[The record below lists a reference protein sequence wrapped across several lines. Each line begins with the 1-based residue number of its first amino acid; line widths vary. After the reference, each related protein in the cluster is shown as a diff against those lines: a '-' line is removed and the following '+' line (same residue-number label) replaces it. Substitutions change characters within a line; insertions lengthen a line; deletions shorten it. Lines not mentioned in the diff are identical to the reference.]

1 MLPPSKGQTPKP
13 LNFQLYAANNTI
25 IPTYGEKTMELDLHL
40 RRPFKWN
47 FIVAKVSK
55 PIIGADFLEHHQ
67 LIVDLKNRRLI
78 DSVTNL
84 SSNSFVRAT
93 NIPTIR
99 SIDVHKSYHDILA
112 DFPGTTRLTAM
123 QLTPKHSVE
132 HFIETSGQPLH
143 CRARPIAP
151 HRYEQVRK
159 EFENMIEQGLCR
171 PSKSPWSSPLHIV
184 PKKNGD
190 LRVCGDYRRLN
201 AITTPDRY
209 PIPRIKDFTFQL
221 ANKVIFSTIDLN
233 RAYQQIK
240 VREEDIEKTA
250 IITPMGLFD
259 FPRMTPGLKNAGQ
272 TFQRFIHEVLHGLDF
287 VYAFIDDLLVAS
299 TDEITHKE
307 HLRAVLRRLED
318 NGITINPSK
327 CVFGQSELKFLG
339 FTVNK
344 DGIKPP
350 AEKVAAICNYP
361 QPKTIDELR
370 RFLGMVNFYR
380 EHIPKAAELQAPLHA
395 YLHNAKKKDRS
406 KIEWND
412 EATKSFEAS
421 KVAIQNAAMLAHPS
435 HHATLAIFSDAS
447 DLSAGA
453 VLQQFIDGKWQPL
466 GYFSKKFS
474 DAQRNYS
481 TFDRELLA
489 IYLAIKHFRKTF
501 EGRNLIVF
509 TDHKPLT
516 YVLRKPPSA
525 SETPRRERQLIFISE
540 FTTDI
545 RHVSGSQNVVA
556 DALSRIPI
564 DSITC
569 PTSIDYE
576 KIAEAQEKDKSTI
589 DLLASQKN
597 LTLKQVTIPTS
608 RKPIYCETSTSY
620 IRPYL
625 PEEFRKPAFDAL
637 HSISHPGI
645 RTTRKLISEK
655 FFWPSMNRD
664 AGKWAKQCIQ
674 CQKCKVQRHTMSS
687 LSTFAPSDRFQHVHI
702 DIVGPLP
709 TSPQGHQY
717 LVTMID
723 RATRWPEAIP
733 TDDTSA
739 EAVAKIVYEHWI
751 TRFGS
756 PRLMTS
762 DQGRN
767 FESRLFA
774 KLLHTV
780 GTQKTRTTAYH
791 PQANGMVERWHRS
804 LKTALKTRLS
814 QHTTWI
820 DELPTVLM
828 GLRAA
833 ARTDTGVSAAELT
846 YGYNLRLPCDFF
858 TTQPAHDPDMD
869 FDYVSRL
876 RASINSA
883 RPRQATVHSNNRSIF
898 VHKDLQTCD
907 YVFIRND
914 AMRKP
919 LQPTYNGPYKV
930 IERNSKTFKLQLPER
945 QSAVVTIDRLKPA
958 YTIDESTYDDY
969 LSTSQSVSQQPDSAT
984 SPPLPASQKAPC
996 ITSPPSQVPSSS
1008 SILKTT
1014 SHGRTVK
1021 LPVRFR

>member
-1 MLPPSKGQTPKP
+1 M
-13 LNFQLYAANNTI
+13 
-25 IPTYGEKTMELDLHL
+25 H
-40 RRPFKWN
+40 
-47 FIVAKVSK
+47 
-55 PIIGADFLEHHQ
+55 
-67 LIVDLKNRRLI
+67 
-78 DSVTNL
+78 
-84 SSNSFVRAT
+84 
-93 NIPTIR
+93 
-99 SIDVHKSYHDILA
+99 
-112 DFPGTTRLTAM
+112 
-123 QLTPKHSVE
+123 LTPKHDVE
-132 HFIETSGQPLH
+132 HFIETTGQPLH
-143 CRARPIAP
+143 CRARPVAP

-159 EFENMIEQGLCR
+159 EFEQMIEQGLCR

-209 PIPRIKDFTFQL
+209 PIPRIKDFTYQL
-221 ANKVIFSTIDLN
+221 SNKIIFSTIDLN

-240 VREEDIEKTA
+240 VRNEDIEKTA

-299 TDEITHKE
+299 PDETTHRN
-307 HLRAVLRRLED
+307 HLRTVLQRLED

-327 CVFGQSELKFLG
+327 CVFGQPEVKFLG

-344 DGIKPP
+344 EGIKPP
-350 AEKVAAICNYP
+350 AEKVAAITNYP
-361 QPKTIDELR
+361 KPKTIEELR
-370 RFLGMVNFYR
+370 RFLGMINFYR

-395 YLHNAKKKDRS
+395 YLHNSKKKDRS
-406 KIEWND
+406 IIEWND
-412 EATKSFEAS
+412 DATKSFEAS

-435 HHATLAIFSDAS
+435 HDAILAIFSDAS

-453 VLQQFIDGKWQPL
+453 VLQQYIDEKWQPL

-509 TDHKPLT
+509 TDHKPIT
-516 YVLRKPPSA
+516 YVLQKPPSA
-525 SETPRRERQLIFISE
+525 SETPRRARQLIFISE

-545 RHVSGSQNVVA
+545 RHISGSLNVVA

-564 DSITC
+564 ESITC
-569 PTSIDYE
+569 PTSIDYD
-576 KIAEAQEKDKSTI
+576 KVAEAQQREKTTI
-589 DLLASQKN
+589 DQLAQQSN

-608 RKPIYCETSTSY
+608 SKPIYCETSTSY
-620 IRPYL
+620 VRPYL
-625 PEEFRKPAFDAL
+625 PEEFRRAAFDAL
-637 HSISHPGI
+637 HEISHPGI
-645 RTTRKLISEK
+645 RTTRKLISQK

-664 AGKWAKQCIQ
+664 AGTWAKQCIQ
-674 CQKCKVQRHTMSS
+674 CQRCKVQRHTTSS

-709 TSPQGHQY
+709 TSPQGQRY

-739 EAVAKIVYEHWI
+739 ETVAKIVYEHWI
-751 TRFGS
+751 TRFGA
-756 PRLMTS
+756 PKLMTS

-780 GTQKTRTTAYH
+780 GTEKTRTTAYH
-791 PQANGMVERWHRS
+791 PQANGMVERWHRT

-858 TTQPAHDPDMD
+858 TAPPSTESDMD
-869 FDYVSRL
+869 SDYVSRL
-876 RASINSA
+876 RASISSA
-883 RPRQATVHSNNRSIF
+883 RPSQPTSHGNKRPIF
-898 VHKDLQTCD
+898 VHKDLQTCEQ
-907 YVFIRND
+907 VFIRHD
-914 AMRKP
+914 AVKKP
-919 LQPTYNGPYKV
+919 LQPTYDGPYKV
-930 IERNSKTFKLQLPER
+930 IERNSKTFKLELPER
-945 QSAVVTIDRLKPA
+945 RSAVISIDRLKPA
-958 YTIDESTYDDY
+958 YTINESSYDDY
-969 LSTSQSVSQQPDSAT
+969 LPTLPVNQSTVPRLPSHNQQDTSVT
-984 SPPLPASQKAPC
+984 SPLPPASQKAPSS
-996 ITSPPSQVPSSS
+996 TSTTSSSSQVPS

-1014 SHGRTVK
+1014 RHGRNVK

>member
-1 MLPPSKGQTPKP
+1 M
-13 LNFQLYAANNTI
+13 
-25 IPTYGEKTMELDLHL
+25 HL
-40 RRPFKWN
+40 TTK
-47 FIVAKVSK
+47 
-55 PIIGADFLEHHQ
+55 H
-67 LIVDLKNRRLI
+67 
-78 DSVTNL
+78 
-84 SSNSFVRAT
+84 
-93 NIPTIR
+93 
-99 SIDVHKSYHDILA
+99 DV
-112 DFPGTTRLTAM
+112 
-123 QLTPKHSVE
+123 Q
-132 HFIETSGQPLH
+132 HFIETTGPPLH
-143 CRARPIAP
+143 CKARPIAP
-151 HRYEQVRK
+151 HRYELVRK
-159 EFENMIEQGLCR
+159 EFEKMIEQGLCR

-209 PIPRIKDFTFQL
+209 PIPRIKDFTYQL
-221 ANKVIFSTIDLN
+221 SSKTIFSTIDLN
-233 RAYQQIK
+233 RAYQQVKI
-240 VREEDIEKTA
+240 RDEDIDKSA
-250 IITPMGLFD
+250 IITPMGLFE

-272 TFQRFIHEVLHGLDF
+272 TFQRFIHEVLYGLDF

-299 TDEITHKE
+299 PDESTHRN
-307 HLRAVLRRLED
+307 HLRSVLQRLED
-318 NGITINPSK
+318 SGITINPSK
-327 CVFGQSELKFLG
+327 CVFGQPEVKFLG

-344 DGIKPP
+344 EGIKPP
-350 AEKVAAICNYP
+350 VEKVAAICEYP
-361 QPKTIDELR
+361 KPKTIEELR
-370 RFLGMVNFYR
+370 RFLGMINFYR
-380 EHIPKAAELQAPLHA
+380 EHIPQAAEIQAPLHA

-406 KIEWND
+406 IIEWND
-412 EATKSFEAS
+412 DATKSFEAS

-435 HHATLAIFSDAS
+435 HDAILAIFTDAS
-447 DLSAGA
+447 DLAAGA
-453 VLQQFIDGKWQPL
+453 VLQQFIDEKWQPL

-489 IYLAIKHFRKTF
+489 IYLSIKHFRKTF
-501 EGRNLIVF
+501 EGRHLIVF
-509 TDHKPLT
+509 TDHKPIT
-516 YVLRKPPSA
+516 YVLQKPPSA
-525 SETPRRERQLIFISE
+525 SETPRRARQLIFISE

-564 DSITC
+564 DDIPIDSIAC

-576 KIAEAQEKDKSTI
+576 KIAEAQEREKDVI
-589 DLLASQKN
+589 DQLASQSN
-597 LTLKQVTIPTS
+597 LTLKQISIPTS
-608 RKPIYCETSTSY
+608 KIPIYCETSTSY
-620 IRPYL
+620 VRPYL
-625 PEEFRKPAFDAL
+625 PEKFRRAAFDAV

-645 RTTRKLISEK
+645 RTTRKLISQK
-655 FFWPSMNRD
+655 FFWPSMNSD

-674 CQKCKVQRHTMSS
+674 CQRCKVQRHTTSS
-687 LSTFAPSDRFQHVHI
+687 LSTFAPTDRFQHVHI

-709 TSPQGHQY
+709 TSPHGQRY

-739 EAVAKIVYEHWI
+739 ETVAKIVYEHWI
-751 TRFGS
+751 TRFGA

-780 GTQKTRTTAYH
+780 GTEKTRTTAYH

-858 TTQPAHDPDMD
+858 TAPSSAEPDMD
-869 FDYVSRL
+869 LDYVSKL

-883 RPRQATVHSNNRSIF
+883 RPILPTTSHGNKRSIF
-898 VHKDLQTCD
+898 VHKDLQTCEQ
-907 YVFIRND
+907 VFIRND
-914 AMRKP
+914 AVRKP
-919 LQPTYNGPYKV
+919 LQPTYEGPYKV
-930 IERNSKTFKLQLPER
+930 IERSNKTFKIQLPER
-945 QSAVVTIDRLKPA
+945 RSAIVSIDRLKPA
-958 YTIDESTYDDY
+958 YTIDESRYDDQPN
-969 LSTSQSVSQQPDSAT
+969 SQITVPTLPADRQLDTSAT
-984 SPPLPASQKAPC
+984 SLFPPATQKVPST
-996 ITSPPSQVPSSS
+996 TSATSSS
-1008 SILKTT
+1008 SQVQSSSLKTT
-1014 SHGRTVK
+1014 RHGRNIK